1 MCAKW
6 YRATPVP
13 LLHRV
18 SSTSSGV
25 NSMSV
30 TVWTTLIVGVLAFAG
45 NLLSGYLTRKQMR
58 QNELFRQDPSV
69 GLIPPPH
76 PLRARLW
83 EHRLFIW
90 NSGCSVYF
98 LIQGFRAQEP
108 LTRMSVLNISM
119 GVCLFYYAIS
129 AHLQDR
135 TFSVLS
141 SVADLQGKTL
151 SDTLSVLERI
161 TTLQGKTL
169 DVFTTQVE
177 RDSKEETPTAP
188 LLKEPPS

>member
-1 MCAKW
+1 MPPSFAL
-6 YRATPVP
+6 A
-13 LLHRV
+13 
-18 SSTSSGV
+18 SSIINVKRGE
-25 NSMSV
+25 SMSV
-30 TVWTTLIVGVLAFAG
+30 TVWTTLVVGVLAIAG

-83 EHRLFIW
+83 EHRLLIW

-108 LTRMSVLNISM
+108 LTRISVLNISM
-119 GVCLFYYAIS
+119 GVCLFYFAIS
-129 AHLQDR
+129 SHLQDR
-135 TFSVLS
+135 TLSVVS
-141 SVADLQGKTL
+141 SVVDLQGKSL
-151 SDTLSVLERI
+151 RDIFSLLERI

-169 DVFTTQVE
+169 GVFTTQVK

-188 LLKEPPS
+188 RLKEPPS